1 MRRNRVEFYS
11 GGSRDDKPTAL
22 IINGRRLQIRRIIR
36 EGRIG
41 SPIPE
46 GGYHRIFIVE
56 DEDGNT
62 WNIREAPYEACG
74 WEIRPFPE

>member
-1 MRRNRVEFYS
+1 MRGNRVEFYS
-11 GGSRDDKPTAL
+11 GGSRDDKPTTL
-22 IINGRRLQIRRIIR
+22 VIDGHRLRIRRIIR

-46 GGYHRIFIVE
+46 GGYHRIFYVE
-56 DEDGNT
+56 TEDGNT
-62 WNIREAPYEACG
+62 WTIREAPHEVYG